1 MLWVQ
6 GKNLEEY
13 SDSIRYAD
21 GENATLEDAVAYI
34 EGKAKE
40 YNIELVCEKGF
51 AEYGNIFLFNKMDV
65 PCIVLR
71 HPSHSSDYFKF
82 CVTRKEMGNAAIFQV
97 FTTGYSRRMNKEQ
110 FQQNTQIMKAHIH

>member
-21 GENATLEDAVAYI
+21 GENATLEDALAYI

-51 AEYGNIFLFNKMDV
+51 AEYGNIFLFNIMELCSTV
-65 PCIVLR
+65 LSFGVSAAEHQVVISFIVFAERFFGHTKIENLV
-71 HPSHSSDYFKF
+71 DGVYNVF
-82 CVTRKEMGNAAIFQV
+82 CRTEV
-97 FTTGYSRRMNKEQ
+97 FV
-110 FQQNTQIMKAHIH
+110 